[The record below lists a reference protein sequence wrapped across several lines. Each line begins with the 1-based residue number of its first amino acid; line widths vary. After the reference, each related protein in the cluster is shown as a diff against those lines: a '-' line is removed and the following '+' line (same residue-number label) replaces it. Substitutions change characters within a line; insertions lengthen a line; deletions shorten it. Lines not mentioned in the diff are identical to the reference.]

1 MGLMK
6 RFFVKCIIIM
16 FVVVK
21 NFNIFSASHSLFLF
35 FKIKKNV
42 LRKICLFVFLFVLFL
57 NWGYSQIIKKTLELT
72 VCESSNDSLD
82 LANIHQYFVDSL
94 GYYFFSSLTD
104 SLMQE
109 SDEIEFVGF
118 ELYDEWDSLQIHY
131 PRFDFK
137 TKMDTSYLP
146 LVCTTA
152 PYFHPVQGVITS
164 NFGWRRSRFHY
175 GIDLSLNTGD
185 TVYNAFRGVVRVTK
199 RSKSYGNVVVVRHD
213 NGLET
218 LYAHLH
224 RIHVSS
230 GDTINEGQSI
240 GLGGNTGRS
249 RGSHLHFEIRY
260 LGAAICPLNI
270 IDFKEYKLVSDTLA
284 ISKNTF
290 DYLNK
295 ISSVQADSKNAKWIV
310 VSRGDTLSH
319 LASRHRTSVRN
330 IQQINRLK
338 GTMIREGQ
346 RLRVH

>member
-1 MGLMK
+1 M
-6 RFFVKCIIIM
+6 
-16 FVVVK
+16 K
-21 NFNIFSASHSLFLF
+21 NFFLLLLLFL
-35 FKIKKNV
+35 
-42 LRKICLFVFLFVLFL
+42 LFL
-57 NWGYSQIIKKTLELT
+57 NLGYSQIVKKPLEST
-72 VCESSNDSLD
+72 VCESLNDSLD

-137 TKMDTSYLP
+137 TKTDTSYLP
-146 LVCTTA
+146 LASASA
-152 PYFHPVQGVITS
+152 PYFHPVKGVVTS

-175 GIDLSLNTGD
+175 GIDLNLNTGD
-185 TVYNAFRGVVRVTK
+185 TVYNAFKGVVRVTK

-224 RIHVSS
+224 QIHVSS
-230 GDTINEGQSI
+230 GDTISEGQCI

-260 LGAAICPLNI
+260 LGAAICPLEI
-270 IDFKEYKLVSDTLA
+270 INFDEYKLVSDTLA
-284 ISKNTF
+284 ISKTTF

-295 ISSVQADSKNAKWIV
+295 ISSAQADSKNAKWV
-310 VSRGDTLSH
+310 VVRRGDTLSH
-319 LASRHRTSVRN
+319 LASRHRTSVRS
-330 IQQINRLK
+330 IQQINRMK

-346 RLRVH
+346 RLRVR